1 MSQRETLRDLDASLI
16 AAFKDAGLADD
27 AVYTP
32 PGGGAPIACEVFVD
46 EGIAEFGE
54 DLATVVGRRTLV
66 SLMLRQVPNPV
77 REATVLVDGVT
88 YVLDTPESRDQSI
101 DRWVVTRG

>member
-1 MSQRETLRDLDASLI
+1 MSQLDTLRELDATLI
-16 AAFKDAGLADD
+16 GAFKDAGLADD

-32 PGGGAPIACEVFVD
+32 PGGGAPVACEVMVD

-66 SLMLRQVPNPV
+66 SLQLRQVPNPV
-77 REATVLVDGVT
+77 RGATVQVGAAT
-88 YVLDTPESRDQSI
+88 YTLDIPESRDQSLS
-101 DRWVVTRG
+101 RWVVTHG

>member
-1 MSQRETLRDLDASLI
+1 MSQRETIRDLDASLI

-32 PGGGAPIACEVFVD
+32 PGGGAPIACEVLVD

>member
-1 MSQRETLRDLDASLI
+1 MSQRETIRDLDASLI

-32 PGGGAPIACEVFVD
+32 PGGGAPIACEVLVD

-101 DRWVVTRG
+101 DRWVVSRG

>member
-1 MSQRETLRDLDASLI
+1 MSQRDTLRDMDDTLV
-16 AAFKDAGLADD
+16 AAFKGAGLADD

-32 PGGGAPIACEVFVD
+32 PAGAPVSCEVMVD

-66 SLMLRQVPNPV
+66 SLLLRQVPNPV
-77 REATVLVDGVT
+77 RGATVVVDGTT
-88 YVLDTPESRDQSI
+88 YTLDIPESRDQSI
-101 DRWVVTRG
+101 SRWVVTHG